1 MESLPEGL
9 KLFLAFVLGGVIGL
23 EREVNEKEGSYNK
36 KRTAVLGIRS
46 FSLIT
51 GLGAII
57 GLLYLKMLPLALL
70 ATGGFLLMLLLFYY
84 LDATSTKSYGL
95 TTEIAVLYSFLI
107 GLLLMLEIIP
117 IQLLLALTVLVVL
130 LLSQKAKI
138 KNVVEDIRRNELN
151 AFISFAIIALVIL
164 PFLPNTTYAL
174 ADIPILKEI
183 LGNFG
188 VNVQKIATIELF
200 NPFKLWLIV
209 ALVTG
214 VDFIGY
220 ILERT
225 IGQKRGWLLAS
236 AAGGFI
242 SSTATTQSLAQES
255 KSSKGVNHLVAAAVL
270 ANGVS
275 FVQVAFLIGALSI
288 AFLVSLLPVI
298 GLMIATC
305 IIALIFFLRAK
316 EKTVKKAKQTA
327 VSKKEVK
334 IIDLKS
340 ALKFTG
346 LFLLISTLSKIALEF
361 FGNNGFLAATG
372 IGALIGL
379 DAVMINTANLA
390 GRSIDTQLAVLAFI
404 LANFVNLAGKT
415 VYSFAQGSREFT
427 VKFAISMSLV
437 IAASLVGFLFV
448 R

>member
-1 MESLPEGL
+1 MENIPEGV
-9 KLFLAFVLGGVIGL
+9 KLFLAFVLGGVVGL
-23 EREVNEKEGSYNK
+23 EREVNEKEGMYGK
-36 KRTAVLGIRS
+36 KPSAVLGIRS

-51 GLGAII
+51 GLGAIA
-57 GLLYLKMLPLALL
+57 GLLYANFLPLALL
-70 ATGGFLLMLLLFYY
+70 VSAGFMLLLLVFYY
-84 LDATSTKSYGL
+84 WDVVQTKSYGI

-107 GLLLMLEIIP
+107 GLLLMLEVLP
-117 IQLLLALTVLVVL
+117 IQLLFAVTVLVVL

-138 KNVVEDIRRNELN
+138 KDVVEDIRRTELN

-174 ADIPILKEI
+174 SDIPILKDV
-183 LGNFG
+183 LSNFG
-188 VNVQKIATIELF
+188 VNVQKIANIDVF

-225 IGQKRGWLLAS
+225 LGQKRGWLIAS

-255 KSSKGVNHLVAAAVL
+255 KSARGVNHLVAAAIL

-275 FVQVAFLIGALSI
+275 FVQIAFLIGALNVG
-288 AFLVSLLPVI
+288 FLVALLPVL
-298 GLMIATC
+298 GFMFVASMASLVY
-305 IIALIFFLRAK
+305 FVRVK
-316 EKTVKKAKQTA
+316 EY
-327 VSKKEVK
+327 VSSKVIKSDLNKKETT
-334 IIDLKS
+334 IIDLKG

-346 LFLLISTLSKIALEF
+346 LFLLISTLSRIALEF
-361 FGNNGFLAATG
+361 FGNSGFLVATA

-379 DAVMINTANLA
+379 DAVMINTASLA
-390 GRSIDTQLAVLAFI
+390 GKSIETQLAVIAFI

-415 VYSFAQGSREFT
+415 VYSYAMGTKEFT
-427 VKFAISMSLV
+427 LKFGISMVL
-437 IAASLVGFLFV
+437 IIIASLIGLLFV
-448 R
+448 K